1 MDGEVTYSL
10 ATIDSPNITN
20 IRILSHHDYESISQI
35 INKLEKFQHDEALY
49 SIIELNL
56 NDLNQRCKFYLE
68 KYAENPKLDSK
79 EFSLQFLDL
88 NRIILNTLSS
98 IRTYLDHTE
107 TRLKRNFGNESEEF
121 LLFKR
126 LTSEC
131 FDNYFSYR
139 FLSKLRN
146 YAQHCGLPTGSIN
159 LTDDVN
165 GYKLELSLL
174 RDDLLGSFDSWGLNV
189 KPDLQNQDSQ
199 FDILPLLEEKTEL
212 LRDVNTKMNS
222 LILQKLKYQGENLL
236 KLIEETQIK
245 GKGIPCLLRVF
256 GDVDSPTMQIKW
268 FPYEVITK
276 ITGVQINMIYHK
288 E

>member
-20 IRILSHHDYESISQI
+20 IRILSYHDYESISQI

-276 ITGVQINMIYHK
+276 ITGVKINMIYHK